1 MRRVVTPAKLSPFID
16 INDNAQLNKF
26 GLHNGAPNDKT
37 NLSEKWEAMGLVPAL
52 DPANPRDFF
61 LIVGNDNDFMTQD
74 GFQAG
79 SAYKEDS
86 GADLDSRLL
95 VYRITVPELPR

>member
-1 MRRVVTPAKLSPFID
+1 
-16 INDNAQLNKF
+16 
-26 GLHNGAPNDKT
+26 
-37 NLSEKWEAMGLVPAL
+37 MGLVPAL
-52 DPANPRDFF
+52 DPANPRDFY

-79 SAYKEDS
+79 AAYKEDS
-86 GADLDSRLL
+86 GADLDTRLL

>member
-1 MRRVVTPAKLSPFID
+1 
-16 INDNAQLNKF
+16 
-26 GLHNGAPNDKT
+26 
-37 NLSEKWEAMGLVPAL
+37 MGLVPAL

-79 SAYKEDS
+79 SSYKEES
-86 GADLDSRLL
+86 GADLDTRLL
-95 VYRITVPELPR
+95 VYRITIPALAN